1 MLLGHDLLARVARI
15 WQHRER
21 IEHEA
26 AVLFEHHAGELAAIG
41 APAAVTRLAR
51 QAAADERDHA
61 RRCRAL
67 VDRFN
72 PGLPPLE
79 PAPTVPLG
87 PRRASRRDRALY
99 TSVAM
104 SCVTET
110 LSAALLLHMRARA
123 SDPLVAETVH
133 HILKDE
139 IDHSRLGW
147 AHLAAEAQRADVTWL
162 APHLPGM
169 LRSAMTTDLEP
180 MTSPDLSAYGIL
192 APDEVA
198 GIVDRTVATVIAPG
212 LARFGVA
219 LDES

>member
-1 MLLGHDLLARVARI
+1 MLLGNQLLTRVARI

-21 IEHEA
+21 IEREA
-26 AVLFEHHAGELAAIG
+26 AALFEHHAGELAELG
-41 APAAVTRLAR
+41 APAEVTRLAAR
-51 QAAADERDHA
+51 AADDEREHA

-67 VDRFN
+67 VERFH

-79 PAPTVPLG
+79 PAPTQPLG
-87 PRRASRRDRALY
+87 PRHASRASRALY
-99 TSVAM
+99 ASVAM

-123 SDPLVAETVH
+123 RDELVAETVH

-147 AHLAAEAQRADVTWL
+147 AHLAAAARRADVTWL
-162 APHLPGM
+162 APHIAGM
-169 LRSAMTTDLEP
+169 LRDAMATELEP

-192 APDEVA
+192 TPAEVA
-198 GIVDRTVATVIAPG
+198 SIVDRTIATVIAPG
-212 LARFGVA
+212 LARFGIA
-219 LDES
+219 A